1 MSAID
6 PELEEYMEDVISHCT
21 HVHALAS
28 TSGYGG
34 KALSRIKAE
43 PFAPTSPFQSRCK
56 MSYEYDGRERGPVG
70 MAKDGAL
77 MRMYN
82 VGLETI
88 CSAAEQGN
96 ETVVIAHLE
105 AGWPINQQGPR
116 GWTVLHHA
124 SLGGSGSVVDAL
136 LHRGADTSIGTD
148 EGKSALHIARRW
160 KRQDVITSLIDHG
173 ADAHITDADG
183 GKAFNRR

>member
-1 MSAID
+1 MTSVD
-6 PELEEYMEDVISHCT
+6 PVLDAYMEGVISHCT
-21 HVHALAS
+21 HAHALAS

-34 KALSRIKAE
+34 KALSRIKAV

-56 MSYEYDGRERGPVG
+56 VSYEYDGRERGTVG
-70 MAKDGAL
+70 MVADGTL
-77 MRMYN
+77 MRTYN

-88 CSAAEQGN
+88 CSAAEQGK
-96 ETVVIAHLE
+96 EGAVIAHLE
-105 AGWPINQQGPR
+105 AGWPINHQGPR

-124 SLGGSGSVVDAL
+124 ALGGSGSVVDAL

-148 EGKSALHIARRW
+148 EGKTALHIARRW
-160 KRQDVITSLIDHG
+160 KRQDVITSLIGHG
-173 ADAHITDADG
+173 ADAHITDVDG